1 MNSGRPKKTTND
13 FPEGWEKHII
23 DLSNEGASITEIVSY
38 LEISKNTLVVMT
50 ERNDQFLTTIKK
62 CKQLCE
68 TWWEKKG
75 RKNMENKDFNST
87 LWYMNMRNRFGWA
100 DKVKQDVNTVHLDV
114 TELMTDDELESKLK
128 LLNGQIES

>member
-1 MNSGRPKKTTND
+1 MNVGRPQKTTKD
-13 FPEGWEKHII
+13 FPEGWEEHITE
-23 DLSNEGASITEIVSY
+23 LSNEGASITEIACY
-38 LEISKNTLVVMT
+38 LEISKNTLKALT
-50 ERNDQFLTTIKK
+50 DRDDKFLTAIKK

-100 DKVKQDVNTVHLDV
+100 DKVQTENKNESTLNVTVSKDLDD
-114 TELMTDDELESKLK
+114 LLSDDK
-128 LLNGQIES
+128 

>member
-1 MNSGRPKKTTND
+1 MNVGRPQKTTKD
-13 FPEGWEKHII
+13 FPEGWEEHII
-23 DLSNEGASITEIVSY
+23 ELSNEGASITEIACY
-38 LEISKNTLVVMT
+38 LEISKNTLKALT
-50 ERNDQFLTTIKK
+50 DRDDKFLTAIKK

-100 DKVKQDVNTVHLDV
+100 DKVQTENKNESTLNVTVSKDLDD
-114 TELMTDDELESKLK
+114 LLSDDK
-128 LLNGQIES
+128 

>member
-1 MNSGRPKKTTND
+1 MSAGRPLKTIND
-13 FPEGWEKHII
+13 FPKDWEERII
-23 DLSNEGASITEIVSY
+23 ELSNEGASITEIACY
-38 LEISKNTLVVMT
+38 LEISKNTLKALT
-50 ERNDQFLTTIKK
+50 DRDEIFLTAIKK

-100 DKVKQDVNTVHLDV
+100 DKQITENKNESTLTVTVSKDLD
-114 TELMTDDELESKLK
+114 D
-128 LLNGQIES
+128 LLND

>member
-1 MNSGRPKKTTND
+1 MDVGRPQKTTKE

-23 DLSNEGASITEIVSY
+23 ELSNEGASITEIVSY
-38 LEISKNTLVVMT
+38 LEISKNTLVAMT
-50 ERNDQFLTTIKK
+50 ERNDEFLITIKK

-75 RKNMENKDFNST
+75 RKNMENKDFNAT

-100 DKVKQDVNTVHLDV
+100 DKVKQDVNTVNLDV

-128 LLNGQIES
+128 LLNGQIE

>member
-1 MNSGRPKKTTND
+1 MDVGRPQKTIKD

-23 DLSNEGASITEIVSY
+23 ELSNEGASITEIVSY
-38 LEISKNTLVVMT
+38 LEISKNTLVAMT
-50 ERNDQFLTTIKK
+50 ERNDEFLITIKK

-75 RKNMENKDFNST
+75 RKNMENKDFNAT

-100 DKVKQDVNTVHLDV
+100 DKVKQDVNTVNLDV

-128 LLNGQIES
+128 LLNGQIE